1 VTFHLKKMAFS
12 FLGLRI
18 RPGGDHLKGGNM
30 ISATRTGENRF
41 EVRCPW
47 CDAEGKR
54 TVVGYTTVEHSFGI
68 CEVHHAKMRREIDG
82 LERRGHVHL
91 RRL

>member
-1 VTFHLKKMAFS
+1 MSNPMTSPH
-12 FLGLRI
+12 
-18 RPGGDHLKGGNM
+18 
-30 ISATRTGENRF
+30 RTPEYRF
-41 EVRCPW
+41 PMTCPW
-47 CDAEGKR
+47 CDKEGVY
-54 TVVGYTTVEHSFGI
+54 TVVGYTTVEGSSGI